1 MGNLLELASLLWFL
15 ICWLGYAVYSKR
27 RAGDR
32 PCLSNTLDLYREDWM
47 RVMLKRGNR
56 IADASVVGNLER
68 NGAFFASSCLLI
80 LAGIITALGYTEQV
94 MEVFGTM
101 PFGAL
106 PSREIWE
113 LRMVVLL
120 VVFIY
125 AFFKFTW
132 SMRMYNFVSVMIGS
146 APTPDD
152 PKPSPASKEAF
163 ARSAG
168 SVCNL
173 AGDAFNLGLRSYY
186 YALAVV
192 GWFIHPAVF
201 IAASTLVV
209 VVLYR
214 REFCSDAL
222 LALRSGK
229 VFEEP
234 APTKSTKGSKG
245 ETAPDP
251 NS

>member
-1 MGNLLELASLLWFL
+1 MGEFLELIALAWFVL
-15 ICWLGYAVYSKR
+15 CWVGYTEYSR
-27 RAGDR
+27 RKAKDR

-47 RVMLKRGNR
+47 RVMLRRDNR
-56 IADASVVGNLER
+56 ISDASVVGNLER

-80 LAGIITALGYTEQV
+80 LAGIITALGYTQEV
-94 MEVFGTM
+94 MEVFSTL
-101 PFGAL
+101 PFGNL
-106 PSREIWE
+106 PSRAVWE
-113 LRMVVLL
+113 LRMITLL

-132 SMRMYNFVSVMIGS
+132 SMRMYNFVAVLIGG
-146 APTPDD
+146 APPPDD
-152 PKPSPASKEAF
+152 TKISPAGREAF
-163 ARSAG
+163 AQSAAR
-168 SVCNL
+168 VCNL

-192 GWFIHPAVF
+192 AWFVHPVAF

-209 VVLYR
+209 AILYR

-222 LALRSGK
+222 HALRVGK

-234 APTKSTKGSKG
+234 AARAEASQKT
-245 ETAPDP
+245 